1 MTTTILII
9 VTIALIA
16 NTIVVYF
23 RKPEVDVTSDFD
35 SAVGRIDGA
44 IKDEFQRNRTETSKD
59 LKDNR
64 QELSTTLN
72 QFEGKFTQNTGKLKD
87 SVEKGLKEI
96 QKDNGKQLDKMRET
110 VDEKLQKTI
119 NARLKESFGSV
130 TKQLESVQ
138 QGLGEM
144 KNLAT
149 DVGGLKKVLSNVKT
163 RGGLGEMQLEM
174 LLENIFAPGQY
185 SRNVITNPST
195 SKTVE
200 FVVNLPGR
208 DENTEKLM
216 LPIDAKFPKDIY
228 ENLLSAYDS
237 ADMNRI
243 TEARKE
249 LKKTIISMA
258 KDISSKYIF
267 PPRTT
272 DFAYLFLPFEGLFA
286 EVTRDVELIMKLQS
300 EHKITVTGPSTL
312 GAILNGLQMGFR
324 TLAIQKRT
332 SEVWEILTGVKK
344 EFSLFSA
351 LMGKAQKNIQIGLGQ
366 LDDVM
371 GVRTRAIQRNLRN
384 VDVINTLT
392 DKNLLENGNPKD
404 TNI

>member
-384 VDVINTLT
+384 VDVINTST

>member
-1 MTTTILII
+1 MTQILLTI
-9 VTIALIA
+9 
-16 NTIVVYF
+16 TIVILVVNTLVVF
-23 RKPEVDVTSDFD
+23 LKKPKLDMSSNFD
-35 SAVGRIDGA
+35 KTVGRINTILQDQ
-44 IKDEFQRNRTETSKD
+44 FQRNRTETSNE

-64 QELSTTLN
+64 QELSLTLN
-72 QFEGKFTQNTGKLKD
+72 QNTTILKD
-87 SVEKGLKEI
+87 SVSKNLKDI
-96 QKDNGKQLDKMRET
+96 RQDTNNQLDRMRET

-130 TKQLESVQ
+130 AKQLESVQ

-174 LLENIFAPGQY
+174 LLENILAPDQF
-185 SRNVITNPST
+185 SKNVITNPST
-195 SKTVE
+195 SKSVE
-200 FVVNLPGR
+200 FVVNLPGH
-208 DENTEKLM
+208 DENRQHLM

-228 ENLLSAYDS
+228 EDLLSAYDS
-237 ADMNRI
+237 ADMDRI
-243 TEARKE
+243 KMARKE
-249 LKKTIISMA
+249 LRKTIKSMA
-258 KDISSKYIF
+258 KDISTKYIF
-267 PPRTT
+267 PPITT

-286 EVTRDVELIMKLQS
+286 EVTRDVDLISELHN
-300 EHKITVTGPSTL
+300 EFKITVTGPSTL

-332 SEVWEILTGVKK
+332 SQVWEILSGVKK
-344 EFSLFSA
+344 EFSLFSD
-351 LMGKAQKNIQIGLGQ
+351 LMGRAQKNIQIGLGQ

-384 VDVINTLT
+384 VEEINTISSKDLIENSEIS
-392 DKNLLENGNPKD
+392 DNNLS
-404 TNI
+404 

>member
-1 MTTTILII
+1 MTQILLVI
-9 VTIALIA
+9 
-16 NTIVVYF
+16 TIVILVVNTLVVF
-23 RKPEVDVTSDFD
+23 LKKPKLDMSSNFD
-35 SAVGRIDGA
+35 KTVGRINTILQDQ
-44 IKDEFQRNRTETSKD
+44 FQRNRTETSNE

-64 QELSTTLN
+64 QELSLTLN
-72 QFEGKFTQNTGKLKD
+72 QNTTILKD
-87 SVEKGLKEI
+87 SVSKNLKDI
-96 QKDNGKQLDKMRET
+96 RQDTNNQLDRMRET

-130 TKQLESVQ
+130 AKQLESVQ

-174 LLENIFAPGQY
+174 LLENILAPGQF
-185 SRNVITNPST
+185 SKNVITNPGT
-195 SKTVE
+195 SKSVE
-200 FVVNLPGR
+200 FVVNLPGH
-208 DENTEKLM
+208 DENRQHLM

-228 ENLLSAYDS
+228 EDLLSAYDS
-237 ADMNRI
+237 ADMDRI
-243 TEARKE
+243 KMARKE
-249 LKKTIISMA
+249 LRKTIKSMA
-258 KDISSKYIF
+258 KDISTKYIF
-267 PPRTT
+267 PPITT

-286 EVTRDVELIMKLQS
+286 EVTRDVDLISELHN
-300 EHKITVTGPSTL
+300 EFKITVTGPSTL

-332 SEVWEILTGVKK
+332 SEVWEILSGVKK
-344 EFSLFSA
+344 EFSLFSD
-351 LMGKAQKNIQIGLGQ
+351 LMGRAQKNIQIGLGQ

-384 VDVINTLT
+384 VEEINTISN
-392 DKNLLENGNPKD
+392 KNLIENSEISDN
-404 TNI
+404 NLS

>member
-1 MTTTILII
+1 MTQILLAI
-9 VTIALIA
+9 
-16 NTIVVYF
+16 TIVILVVNTLVVF
-23 RKPEVDVTSDFD
+23 LKKPKFD
-35 SAVGRIDGA
+35 MSSNFDKTVGRINTILQDQ
-44 IKDEFQRNRTETSKD
+44 FQRNRTETSNE

-64 QELSTTLN
+64 QELSLTLN
-72 QFEGKFTQNTGKLKD
+72 QNTTILKD
-87 SVEKGLKEI
+87 SVSKNLKDI
-96 QKDNGKQLDKMRET
+96 RQDTNNQLDRMRET

-130 TKQLESVQ
+130 AKQLESVQ

-174 LLENIFAPGQY
+174 LLENILAPGQF
-185 SRNVITNPST
+185 SKNVITNPGT
-195 SKTVE
+195 SKSVE
-200 FVVNLPGR
+200 FVINLPGH
-208 DENTEKLM
+208 DENRQHLM

-228 ENLLSAYDS
+228 EDLLSAYDS
-237 ADMNRI
+237 ADMDRI
-243 TEARKE
+243 KMARKE
-249 LKKTIISMA
+249 LHKTIKSMA
-258 KDISSKYIF
+258 KDISTKYIF
-267 PPRTT
+267 PPITT

-286 EVTRDVELIMKLQS
+286 EVTRDIDLISELHN
-300 EHKITVTGPSTL
+300 EFKITVTGPSTL

-332 SEVWEILTGVKK
+332 SEVWEILSGVKK
-344 EFSLFSA
+344 EFSLFSD
-351 LMGKAQKNIQIGLGQ
+351 LMGRAQKNIQIGLGQ

-384 VDVINTLT
+384 VEEINTISN
-392 DKNLLENGNPKD
+392 KNLIGNSEISD
-404 TNI
+404 NNLS

>member
-1 MTTTILII
+1 MTQILLAFTLVIL
-9 VTIALIA
+9 VV
-16 NTIVVYF
+16 NTLVIF
-23 RKPEVDVTSDFD
+23 LRKPKLDMSSNIDKT
-35 SAVGRIDGA
+35 VGRIDT
-44 IKDEFQRNRTETSKD
+44 ILQDQFQRNRSETSNE

-64 QELSTTLN
+64 QELSQTLN
-72 QFEGKFTQNTGKLKD
+72 QNTTILKD
-87 SVEKGLKEI
+87 SVSKNLKDI
-96 QKDNGKQLDKMRET
+96 RQDTNIQLDRMRET

-174 LLENIFAPGQY
+174 LLENILAPGQF
-185 SRNVITNPST
+185 SKNVITNPAT
-195 SKTVE
+195 SKSVE
-200 FVVNLPGR
+200 FVVNLPGH
-208 DENTEKLM
+208 DENRQHLM

-228 ENLLSAYDS
+228 EDLLSAYDS
-237 ADMNRI
+237 ADMDRI
-243 TEARKE
+243 KMARKE
-249 LKKTIISMA
+249 LRKTIKSMA
-258 KDISSKYIF
+258 KDISTKYIF
-267 PPRTT
+267 PPITT

-286 EVTRDVELIMKLQS
+286 EVTRDVDLISELHN
-300 EHKITVTGPSTL
+300 EFKITVTGPSTL

-332 SEVWEILTGVKK
+332 SEVWEILSGVKK
-344 EFSLFSA
+344 EFSLFSD
-351 LMGKAQKNIQIGLGQ
+351 LMGRAQKNIQIGLGQ

-384 VDVINTLT
+384 VEEINTISN
-392 DKNLLENGNPKD
+392 KNLIENSEISDN
-404 TNI
+404 NLS

>member
-1 MTTTILII
+1 MTQILLAITLVI
-9 VTIALIA
+9 LVV
-16 NTIVVYF
+16 NTLVIFF
-23 RKPEVDVTSDFD
+23 RKPKLDMSSNIDKT
-35 SAVGRIDGA
+35 VGRIDT
-44 IKDEFQRNRTETSKD
+44 ILQDQFQRNRSETSNE

-64 QELSTTLN
+64 QELSQTLN
-72 QFEGKFTQNTGKLKD
+72 QNTTILKD
-87 SVEKGLKEI
+87 SVSKNLKDI
-96 QKDNGKQLDKMRET
+96 RQDTNIQLDRMRET

-174 LLENIFAPGQY
+174 LLENILAPGQF
-185 SRNVITNPST
+185 SKNVITNPGT
-195 SKTVE
+195 SKSVE
-200 FVVNLPGR
+200 FVVNLPGH
-208 DENTEKLM
+208 DENRQHLM

-228 ENLLSAYDS
+228 EDLLSAYDS
-237 ADMNRI
+237 ADMDRI
-243 TEARKE
+243 KMARKE
-249 LKKTIISMA
+249 LRKTIKSMA
-258 KDISSKYIF
+258 KDISTKYIF
-267 PPRTT
+267 PPITT

-286 EVTRDVELIMKLQS
+286 EVTRDVDLISELHN
-300 EHKITVTGPSTL
+300 EFKITVTGPSTL

-332 SEVWEILTGVKK
+332 SEVWEILSGVKK
-344 EFSLFSA
+344 EFSLFSD
-351 LMGKAQKNIQIGLGQ
+351 LMGRAQKNIQIGLGQ

-384 VDVINTLT
+384 VEEINTISN
-392 DKNLLENGNPKD
+392 KNLIENSEISDN
-404 TNI
+404 NLS

>member
-1 MTTTILII
+1 MTQILLVI
-9 VTIALIA
+9 
-16 NTIVVYF
+16 TIVILVVNTLVVF
-23 RKPEVDVTSDFD
+23 LKKPKLDMSSNFD
-35 SAVGRIDGA
+35 KTVGRINTILQDQ
-44 IKDEFQRNRTETSKD
+44 FQRNRTETSNE

-64 QELSTTLN
+64 QELSLTLN
-72 QFEGKFTQNTGKLKD
+72 QNTTILKD
-87 SVEKGLKEI
+87 SVSKNLKDI
-96 QKDNGKQLDKMRET
+96 RQDTNNQLDRMRET

-130 TKQLESVQ
+130 AKQLESVQ

-174 LLENIFAPGQY
+174 LLENILAPGQF
-185 SRNVITNPST
+185 SKNVITNPST
-195 SKTVE
+195 SKSVE
-200 FVVNLPGR
+200 FVVNLPGH
-208 DENTEKLM
+208 DESRQHLM

-228 ENLLSAYDS
+228 EDLLSAYDS
-237 ADMNRI
+237 ADMDRI
-243 TEARKE
+243 KMARKE
-249 LKKTIISMA
+249 LRKTIKSMA
-258 KDISSKYIF
+258 KDISTKYIF
-267 PPRTT
+267 PPITT

-286 EVTRDVELIMKLQS
+286 EVTRDVDLISELHN
-300 EHKITVTGPSTL
+300 EFKITVTGPSTL

-332 SEVWEILTGVKK
+332 SEVWEILSGVKK
-344 EFSLFSA
+344 EFSLFSD
-351 LMGKAQKNIQIGLGQ
+351 LMGRAQKNIQIGLGQ

-384 VDVINTLT
+384 VEEINTISN
-392 DKNLLENGNPKD
+392 KNLIENSEISDN
-404 TNI
+404 NLS

>member
-1 MTTTILII
+1 MTQILLAI
-9 VTIALIA
+9 
-16 NTIVVYF
+16 TIVILVVNTLVVF
-23 RKPEVDVTSDFD
+23 LKKPKLDMSSNFD
-35 SAVGRIDGA
+35 KTVGRINTILQDQ
-44 IKDEFQRNRTETSKD
+44 FQRNRTETSNE

-64 QELSTTLN
+64 QELSLTLN
-72 QFEGKFTQNTGKLKD
+72 QNTSILKD
-87 SVEKGLKEI
+87 SVSKNLKDI
-96 QKDNGKQLDKMRET
+96 RQDTNNQLDRMRET

-130 TKQLESVQ
+130 AKQLESVQ

-174 LLENIFAPGQY
+174 LLENILAPGQF
-185 SRNVITNPST
+185 SKNVITNPST
-195 SKTVE
+195 FKSVE
-200 FVVNLPGR
+200 FVVNLPGH
-208 DENTEKLM
+208 DESRQHLM

-228 ENLLSAYDS
+228 EDLLSAYDS
-237 ADMNRI
+237 ADMDRI
-243 TEARKE
+243 KMARKE
-249 LKKTIISMA
+249 LRKTIKSMA
-258 KDISSKYIF
+258 KDISTKYIF
-267 PPRTT
+267 PPITT

-286 EVTRDVELIMKLQS
+286 EVTRDVDLISELHN
-300 EHKITVTGPSTL
+300 EFKITVTGPSTL

-332 SEVWEILTGVKK
+332 SEVWEILSGVKK
-344 EFSLFSA
+344 EFSLFSD
-351 LMGKAQKNIQIGLGQ
+351 LMGRAQKNIQIGLGQ

-384 VDVINTLT
+384 VEEINTISN
-392 DKNLLENGNPKD
+392 KNLIENSEISGN
-404 TNI
+404 NLS

>member
-1 MTTTILII
+1 MTQILLAI
-9 VTIALIA
+9 
-16 NTIVVYF
+16 TIVILVVNTLVVF
-23 RKPEVDVTSDFD
+23 LKKPKLDMSSNFD
-35 SAVGRIDGA
+35 KTVGRINTILQDQ
-44 IKDEFQRNRTETSKD
+44 FQRNRTETSNE

-64 QELSTTLN
+64 QELSLTLN
-72 QFEGKFTQNTGKLKD
+72 QNTTILKD
-87 SVEKGLKEI
+87 SVSKNLKDI
-96 QKDNGKQLDKMRET
+96 RQDTNNQLDRMRET

-130 TKQLESVQ
+130 AKQLESVQ

-174 LLENIFAPGQY
+174 LLENILAPGQF
-185 SRNVITNPST
+185 SKNVITNPST
-195 SKTVE
+195 SKSVE
-200 FVVNLPGR
+200 FVVNLPGH
-208 DENTEKLM
+208 DESRQHLM

-228 ENLLSAYDS
+228 EDLLSAYDS
-237 ADMNRI
+237 ADMDRI
-243 TEARKE
+243 KMARKE
-249 LKKTIISMA
+249 LRKTIKSMA
-258 KDISSKYIF
+258 KDISTKYIF
-267 PPRTT
+267 PPITT

-286 EVTRDVELIMKLQS
+286 EVTRDVDLISELHN
-300 EHKITVTGPSTL
+300 EFKITVTGPSTL

-332 SEVWEILTGVKK
+332 SEVWEILSGVKK
-344 EFSLFSA
+344 EFSLFSD
-351 LMGKAQKNIQIGLGQ
+351 LMGRAQKNIQIGLGQ

-384 VDVINTLT
+384 VEEINTISN
-392 DKNLLENGNPKD
+392 KNLIENSEISDN
-404 TNI
+404 NLS

>member
-1 MTTTILII
+1 MTQILLSITLVI
-9 VTIALIA
+9 LVV
-16 NTIVVYF
+16 NTLVVLL
-23 RKPEVDVTSDFD
+23 RKPKLDISSNIDNT
-35 SAVGRIDGA
+35 VGRIDQIIQGQ
-44 IKDEFQRNRTETSKD
+44 FQRNRTETSKE

-64 QELSTTLN
+64 QELSQTLN
-72 QFEGKFTQNTGKLKD
+72 QNTTILKD
-87 SVEKGLKEI
+87 SVSKNLKDI
-96 QKDNGKQLDKMRET
+96 RQDTNIQLDRMRET

-174 LLENIFAPGQY
+174 LLENILAPGQY

-208 DENTEKLM
+208 DENNEKLM
-216 LPIDAKFPKDIY
+216 LPIDTKFPKDIY
-228 ENLLSAYDS
+228 ENLLIAYDT

-332 SEVWEILTGVKK
+332 SEVWEILSGVKK
-344 EFSLFSA
+344 EFSSFSD
-351 LMGKAQKNIQIGLGQ
+351 LMGRAQKNIQIGLGQ

-384 VDVINTLT
+384 VEEINTIS
-392 DKNLLENGNPKD
+392 DKKLIGNGRIQDNNL
-404 TNI
+404 

>member
-1 MTTTILII
+1 MTQILLAI
-9 VTIALIA
+9 
-16 NTIVVYF
+16 TIVILVVNTLVVF
-23 RKPEVDVTSDFD
+23 LKKPKLDMSSNFD
-35 SAVGRIDGA
+35 KTVGRINTILQDQ
-44 IKDEFQRNRTETSKD
+44 FQRNRTETSNE

-64 QELSTTLN
+64 QELSLTLN
-72 QFEGKFTQNTGKLKD
+72 QNTTILKD
-87 SVEKGLKEI
+87 SVSKNLKDI
-96 QKDNGKQLDKMRET
+96 RQDTNNQLDRMRET

-130 TKQLESVQ
+130 AKQLESVQ

-174 LLENIFAPGQY
+174 LLENILAPGQF
-185 SRNVITNPST
+185 SKNVITNPST
-195 SKTVE
+195 SKSVE
-200 FVVNLPGR
+200 FVVNLPGH
-208 DENTEKLM
+208 DESRQHLM

-228 ENLLSAYDS
+228 EDLLSAYDS
-237 ADMNRI
+237 ADMDRI
-243 TEARKE
+243 KMARKE
-249 LKKTIISMA
+249 LRKTIKSMA
-258 KDISSKYIF
+258 KDISTKYIF
-267 PPRTT
+267 PPITT

-286 EVTRDVELIMKLQS
+286 EVTRDVDLISELHN
-300 EHKITVTGPSTL
+300 EFKITVTGPSTL

-332 SEVWEILTGVKK
+332 SEVWEILSGVKK
-344 EFSLFSA
+344 EFSLFSD
-351 LMGKAQKNIQIGLGQ
+351 LMGRAQKNIQIGLGQ

-384 VDVINTLT
+384 VEEINTISSKDLIENSEIS
-392 DKNLLENGNPKD
+392 DNNLS
-404 TNI
+404 